1 MESDQNASRG
11 DVVKW
16 ADEAMF
22 VAEQMPEEALAK
34 PQVHLLWMTPDP
46 LGAMAAM
53 NNMYEGTVSR
63 SLADVTREEREQV
76 LSDMQKTALK
86 APAEA
91 VKFHFLIE
99 GVTRG
104 FTHQLVRQRTAV
116 YAQES
121 TRFATF
127 GQEGQPVPVG
137 LPPSLHGTETVYDDK
152 GLPENRTRE
161 EDARLAWDSAM
172 DHRYAYRKM
181 VDLGMPAEDAR
192 GLLPT
197 NLLTRIHYVTDLRN
211 LHAHAGLRLSTQ
223 AQFEWRTVW
232 AGIIQA
238 IRNYDPL
245 RSVKKEV
252 LRFADSRGGQ
262 TGETRRMLDQLY
274 WISDSE
280 RWQYDAISELF
291 RPICYY
297 TGKCEFMGTADR
309 YCSIRERVQLNHEVG
324 RPPSEWHE
332 PTTLGM
338 PGSYQRSAT
347 RPELSRIPAIHPAE
361 WLSDAAA
368 ARRAKS

>member
-172 DHRYAYRKM
+172 DHLRYAYRKM
-181 VDLGMPAEDAR
+181 VDHQPPDA
-192 GLLPT
+192 
-197 NLLTRIHYVTDLRN
+197 N
-211 LHAHAGLRLSTQ
+211 
-223 AQFEWRTVW
+223 
-232 AGIIQA
+232 
-238 IRNYDPL
+238 PL
-245 RSVKKEV
+245 R
-252 LRFADSRGGQ
+252 
-262 TGETRRMLDQLY
+262 
-274 WISDSE
+274 
-280 RWQYDAISELF
+280 
-291 RPICYY
+291 
-297 TGKCEFMGTADR
+297 DR
-309 YCSIRERVQLNHEVG
+309 SAQSARAC
-324 RPPSEWHE
+324 RPPALDTSSVRVAHG
-332 PTTLGM
+332 LGRHH
-338 PGSYQRSAT
+338 PGHPQLRPAT
-347 RPELSRIPAIHPAE
+347 ICGEGGVALR
-361 WLSDAAA
+361 
-368 ARRAKS
+368 